1 MESKIKEPAKDKKN
15 NMKNMQFIESV
26 ENMPDHIAI
35 IMDGSGRWG
44 TRRGLPRTAGHV
56 QGAKTIRKIVEY
68 CLKIKLKTLTVYA
81 FSSENWIRPEE
92 EVSNLMKLFDQ
103 YLDDL
108 LAKFVRY
115 DVEIKFIGDISK
127 FEELNFKL
135 FSKMKDLQTK
145 TLGKTMKLNIAM
157 NYGGR
162 DEIVNAANRAF
173 KRNGGNIITV
183 EMIEKELHTQGQKDP
198 DLIIRTAGEKR
209 LSNFL
214 LWQCAYSEFWF
225 TDVLWP
231 DFNEKI
237 LNEAILD
244 FSNRKRRYGGI

>member
-1 MESKIKEPAKDKKN
+1 MVSNSSKNVRTKN
-15 NMKNMQFIESV
+15 NIIKIQDIQKSG
-26 ENMPDHIAI
+26 NMPEHIAI
-35 IMDGSGRWG
+35 IMDGNGRWA
-44 TRRGLPRTAGHV
+44 TKRGFPRTVGHA
-56 QGAKTIRKIVEY
+56 QGAKVFRKIVQY
-68 CLKIKLKTLTVYA
+68 CIKIKLKAFTFYA
-81 FSSENWIRPEE
+81 FSSENWTRPDD
-92 EVSNLMKLFDQ
+92 EVGALMKMIDR
-103 YLDDL
+103 YLDEML
-108 LAKFVRY
+108 VKFARY
-115 DVEIKFIGDISK
+115 DVEVRFIGDISK
-127 FEELNFKL
+127 FEEINFKMYT
-135 FSKMKDLQTK
+135 KMKDIQTK

-173 KRNGGNIITV
+173 KRNGGGIITAD
-183 EMIEKELHTQGQKDP
+183 MIEKELHTQGQKDP

-237 LNEAILD
+237 LNEAIFD
-244 FSNRKRRYGGI
+244 YSNRKRRYGGI

>member
-1 MESKIKEPAKDKKN
+1 MVSNSSKNVRTKN
-15 NMKNMQFIESV
+15 NIIKIQDIQKSG
-26 ENMPDHIAI
+26 NMPEHIAI
-35 IMDGSGRWG
+35 IMDGNGRWA
-44 TRRGLPRTAGHV
+44 TKRGFPRTVGHA
-56 QGAKTIRKIVEY
+56 QGAKVFRKIVQY
-68 CLKIKLKTLTVYA
+68 CIKIKLKTFTFYA
-81 FSSENWIRPEE
+81 FSSENWTRPDD
-92 EVSNLMKLFDQ
+92 EVGALMKMIDK
-103 YLDDL
+103 YLDEML
-108 LAKFVRY
+108 VKFARY
-115 DVEIKFIGDISK
+115 DVEVRFIGDISK
-127 FEELNFKL
+127 FEEINFKMYT
-135 FSKMKDLQTK
+135 KMKDIQTK

-173 KRNGGNIITV
+173 KRNGGGIITAD
-183 EMIEKELHTQGQKDP
+183 MIEKELHTQGQKDP

-237 LNEAILD
+237 LNEAIFD
-244 FSNRKRRYGGI
+244 YSNRKRRYGGI